1 MLYIFEHKRDKGT
14 VDELSVFDRHVVC
27 FLKVFGWL
35 YSISVFNIFSVVIQ
49 SNIEPTFR
57 ITSVLTFT

>member
-35 YSISVFNIFSVVIQ
+35 YTINVFNIFSVVIQ